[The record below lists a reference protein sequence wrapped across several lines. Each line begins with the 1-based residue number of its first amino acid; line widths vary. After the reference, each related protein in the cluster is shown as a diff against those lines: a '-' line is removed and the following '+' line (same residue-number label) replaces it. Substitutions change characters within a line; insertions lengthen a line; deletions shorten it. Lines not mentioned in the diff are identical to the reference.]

1 MYLGMYLI
9 NPHSPDS
16 KWRTTSIPANLH
28 LEFVIVYPL
37 FTIIVLSYYS
47 REPYISMRPRDTFD
61 YVGLLDEFYTIKI
74 ISNISGMC
82 VNNLD
87 TIYPKNLDTFLQ
99 AAIRGYK
106 AQGEKCSSEEL
117 LNIFLGI
124 KDKVPWLCS
133 LCMSN

>member
-1 MYLGMYLI
+1 MYLI
-9 NPHSPDS
+9 NPHSPNS
-16 KWRTTSIPANLH
+16 KWHTSSMPANLQ

-61 YVGLLDEFYTIKI
+61 YVELMDEFYTIKI
-74 ISNISGMC
+74 ISNISGIC

-99 AAIRGYK
+99 ATNRGYK
-106 AQGEKCSSEEL
+106 AQGKKCSSEEL
-117 LNIFLGI
+117 LNIFLEK
-124 KDKVPWLCS
+124 KDKVSWLYS
-133 LCMSN
+133 LHISN